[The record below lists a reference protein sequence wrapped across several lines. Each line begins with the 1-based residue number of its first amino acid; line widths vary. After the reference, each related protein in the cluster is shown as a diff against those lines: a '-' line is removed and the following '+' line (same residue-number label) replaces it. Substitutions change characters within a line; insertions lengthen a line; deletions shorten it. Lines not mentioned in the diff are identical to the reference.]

1 MTRKD
6 YIELVDIFGKFT
18 AMVGTDNVKINEQS
32 QQAIQTYI
40 RFLMSDIYK
49 LLKRDNSRFG
59 LKTRGA
65 RSSNYMTA
73 IKGGNSWKTPTK
85 SAQH

>member
-49 LLKRDNSRFG
+49 LLKRDNSRFDES
-59 LKTRGA
+59 KFIRE
-65 RSSNYMTA
+65 YDKM
-73 IKGGNSWKTPTK
+73 KNSWIEYFLEQANKDNK
-85 SAQH
+85 YL